1 VRAITSILVPAC
13 RVGATVT
20 IAYSPPYG
28 SRMYGT
34 DVKIAALAAFTMV
47 LVLLGASRPNPAAAC
62 AVRHAD
68 ATCLRELTADESGA
82 LAAAVGRL
90 DSTGRDEC
98 RALAAF
104 IRSNEKDARMIPYP
118 IQTPYGAATGDAHVV
133 EQPDGSG
140 RVHVADSVHTRHGT
154 LGRPMTAKV
163 RTLIHDFAHL
173 ALDLPQFTF
182 HLSSDAA
189 DDAIA
194 RCLQS

>member
-1 VRAITSILVPAC
+1 
-13 RVGATVT
+13 
-20 IAYSPPYG
+20 
-28 SRMYGT
+28 MYGT
-34 DVKIAALAAFTMV
+34 GVKLAVPAALVAVV
-47 LVLLGASRPNPAAAC
+47 LLLGASTPNPAAVC
-62 AVRHAD
+62 AMRHAD
-68 ATCLRELTADESGA
+68 AACLRGLTAAESRA
-82 LAAAVGRL
+82 LAVAVARL
-90 DSTGRDEC
+90 DSTDRDEC

-104 IRSNEKDARMIPYP
+104 IRANEYDARMVPYP
-118 IQTPYGAATGDAHVV
+118 IQTPFGVATGDAHVI

-154 LGRPMTAKV
+154 LARPIGAKV
-163 RTLIHDFAHL
+163 RTLMHDFAHL